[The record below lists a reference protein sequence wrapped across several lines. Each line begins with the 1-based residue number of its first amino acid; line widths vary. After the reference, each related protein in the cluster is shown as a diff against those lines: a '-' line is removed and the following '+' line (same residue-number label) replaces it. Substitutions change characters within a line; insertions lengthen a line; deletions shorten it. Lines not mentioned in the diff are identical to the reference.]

1 MGQLHLEVS
10 TRAHARHRRTQ
21 HSASMTNSFVAPER
35 WRPWS
40 HPTPR
45 GVDLAFAISLFLL
58 GTAWLVLDWVF
69 GLGMDVWAAQGD
81 QGRIDAA
88 GLAHIGRTQVLL
100 VVVLTMAV
108 LAGINRAWRT
118 VVALVLATLLVGGVL
133 MAAQHQWDTSHTSP
147 ECTRYAAH
155 C

>member
-1 MGQLHLEVS
+1 
-10 TRAHARHRRTQ
+10 
-21 HSASMTNSFVAPER
+21 MTNSFGAAQR

-58 GTAWLVLDWVF
+58 VTVWLVLDWVF
-69 GLGMDVWAAQGD
+69 GLGMAVWAAQGD
-81 QGRIDAA
+81 QSQIDAA
-88 GLAHIGRTQVLL
+88 DLAHIRRTQVLL
-100 VVVLTMAV
+100 VVVLTVAI

-118 VVALVLATLLVGGVL
+118 VVAQVLAALLVGAVL

-147 ECTRYAAH
+147 GCIRYAAH